1 MGNNIFRRVEKKY
14 LLTKE
19 QKDNLF
25 DRIWPYIEKD
35 VFYESTISNI
45 YFDNENNDLIINS
58 IDKPVFKEKVRVRSY
73 QLPVTMKS
81 EVFLE
86 IKSKFK
92 GIVGKRRV
100 CITLKEFYDFFEKR
114 EYKSSQIFEEIRYL
128 FDYYDLKPMMFVG
141 YDRLSYKGKDD
152 ENLRITFD
160 SNLRSRSSDLRLEY
174 GDSGEKYFDDEM
186 YIMEIKTLGAMPFWL
201 VDALSALKVYPTSF
215 SKIGSIYSKK
225 LEGERKNVK

>member
-14 LLTKE
+14 LLTKK
-19 QKDNLF
+19 QKDDLF

-35 VFYESTISNI
+35 EFYESIISNI
-45 YFDNENNDLIINS
+45 FFDNENNDLIINS

-73 QLPVTMKS
+73 QIPVTMDS

-128 FDYYDLKPMMFVG
+128 FDYYNLKPMMFVG

-201 VDALSALKVYPTSF
+201 VDALSALKIYPTSF
-215 SKIGSIYSKK
+215 SKIGKIYSKK